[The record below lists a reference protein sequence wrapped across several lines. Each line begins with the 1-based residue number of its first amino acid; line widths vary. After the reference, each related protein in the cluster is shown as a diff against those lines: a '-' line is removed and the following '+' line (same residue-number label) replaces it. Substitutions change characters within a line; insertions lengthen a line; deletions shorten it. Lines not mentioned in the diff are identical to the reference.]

1 MKAILIIV
9 FLIVVIGGGIVGLGY
24 FIWLLCEYS
33 DSYYKDDVRLSF
45 QEFQRIYSLAPDKW
59 ERSNYSFFRREW
71 NSKNG
76 LVCGYI
82 ETRISMKSFIDFI
95 KLFSWVK
102 QKEKK
107 KEKEE
112 RDRGRYRNLKNL
124 KILVERDHDDICRK
138 LKEEEQKAFQL
149 RQEIIDRLGGNK

>member
-24 FIWLLCEYS
+24 FIWLLCKYS
-33 DSYYKDDVRLSF
+33 DSHYENDVRLSF

-71 NSKNG
+71 NGRK
-76 LVCGYI
+76 GYI
-82 ETRISMKSFIDFI
+82 QTRISMKSFIDFI

-112 RDRGRYRNLKNL
+112 RDRGRYKNLKNL
-124 KILVERDHDDICRK
+124 KILVERDHDDICKK
-138 LKEEEQKAFQL
+138 LKEEEQKAEKL

>member
-9 FLIVVIGGGIVGLGY
+9 FLIVVIGGGIVGFGY
-24 FIWLLCEYS
+24 SIYLLYEYF
-33 DSYYKDDVRLSF
+33 DSHYEDDVRLSF

-59 ERSNYSFFRREW
+59 ERSDYSFSRREW
-71 NSKNG
+71 NGKNG
-76 LVCGYI
+76 FNCAYI
-82 ETRISMKSFIDFI
+82 KTRISMKSFIDFI

-107 KEKEE
+107 KKEE
-112 RDRGRYRNLKNL
+112 ERNKGRYKNLKNL
-124 KILVERDHDDICRK
+124 KILVEKDHDDICRK

-149 RQEIIDRLGGNK
+149 RQEIIDRLGDNK

>member
-1 MKAILIIV
+1 MKVILIIV
-9 FLIVVIGGGIVGLGY
+9 FLIVVIGGVSAGLGY
-24 FIWLLCEYS
+24 FIWLLWEYS
-33 DSYYKDDVRLSF
+33 DSHYEDDVRLSF
-45 QEFQRIYSLAPDKW
+45 QDFQRIYSLAPDKW

-71 NSKNG
+71 NGRKG
-76 LVCGYI
+76 HI
-82 ETRISMKSFIDFI
+82 QTRISMKSFIDFI
-95 KLFSWVK
+95 KLFSWVN

-112 RDRGRYRNLKNL
+112 RDRGRYKNLKNL

-149 RQEIIDRLGGNK
+149 RQEIIDRLGDNK